1 MKKIYNKFLKKISKN
16 KFRQWKL
23 KQSLWIQL
31 LIEIPIFIF
40 IFWLLNLIF
49 NPLGYRITP
58 W

>member
-1 MKKIYNKFLKKISKN
+1 MKKLYNKFLKKISKN

-23 KQSLWIQL
+23 KQPLWVQL

>member
-1 MKKIYNKFLKKISKN
+1 MKKISKN

-23 KQSLWIQL
+23 KQPIWLQL
-31 LIEIPIFIF
+31 LIEILIFIF

>member
-1 MKKIYNKFLKKISKN
+1 MKKIYNKFLEKISKN

-23 KQSLWIQL
+23 KQPLWVQL

-40 IFWLLNLIF
+40 IFWILNLIF
-49 NPLGYRITP
+49 NPFGYKITP